1 MKELFEQ
8 GAFPIWKERVT
19 LPARNFQNYSP
30 VELHQKVVIPVDRQT
45 VWLSLNEPTVL
56 RQCLPGCESFSASGG
71 THFDFVIAA
80 KVGPVK
86 ARFSGQVELSEIVPM
101 ISYTISGSG
110 KGGAAG
116 FGKGHARVVLE
127 DQDSGTTLT
136 YRVEVGVG
144 GKLAQIGS
152 RLVAAAAKKMANDFF
167 TAFVRVVCNDAE
179 MAVEVVTIET

>member
-1 MKELFEQ
+1 M
-8 GAFPIWKERVT
+8 
-19 LPARNFQNYSP
+19 
-30 VELHQKVVIPVDRQT
+30 ELHQKVVIPVDRQT

-71 THFDFVIAA
+71 THFDFAIAA

-144 GKLAQIGS
+144 DKLAQIGS

>member
-1 MKELFEQ
+1 M
-8 GAFPIWKERVT
+8 
-19 LPARNFQNYSP
+19 
-30 VELHQKVVIPVDRQT
+30 ELHQKVVIPVDRQT

-136 YRVEVGVG
+136 YRVGVSVG
-144 GKLAQIGS
+144 GKRRIGS

>member
-1 MKELFEQ
+1 M
-8 GAFPIWKERVT
+8 
-19 LPARNFQNYSP
+19 
-30 VELHQKVVIPVDRQT
+30 ELHQKVVIPVDRQT

-116 FGKGHARVVLE
+116 FGKGHARVALE

>member
-1 MKELFEQ
+1 M
-8 GAFPIWKERVT
+8 
-19 LPARNFQNYSP
+19 
-30 VELHQKVVIPVDRQT
+30 ELHQKVVIPVDRQT

>member
-1 MKELFEQ
+1 M
-8 GAFPIWKERVT
+8 
-19 LPARNFQNYSP
+19 
-30 VELHQKVVIPVDRQT
+30 ELHQKVVIPVDRQT

-71 THFDFVIAA
+71 TNFDFVIAA

-127 DQDSGTTLT
+127 LSL
-136 YRVEVGVG
+136 
-144 GKLAQIGS
+144 IH
-152 RLVAAAAKKMANDFF
+152 
-167 TAFVRVVCNDAE
+167 
-179 MAVEVVTIET
+179 I

>member
-1 MKELFEQ
+1 
-8 GAFPIWKERVT
+8 
-19 LPARNFQNYSP
+19 

-116 FGKGHARVVLE
+116 FGKGHARVALE

>member
-1 MKELFEQ
+1 M
-8 GAFPIWKERVT
+8 
-19 LPARNFQNYSP
+19 
-30 VELHQKVVIPVDRQT
+30 ELHQKVVIPVDRQT

-56 RQCLPGCESFSASGG
+56 RQCLPGCESFSASGE
-71 THFDFVIAA
+71 TNFDFVLAA